1 MAIKILM
8 WTSTFLFHFHP
19 IFAWQQKA
27 IYMYKRVMTYILNY
41 GQC

>member
-8 WTSTFLFHFHP
+8 WTSTFYSHP

-27 IYMYKRVMTYILNY
+27 IYMYQRAMTYILNY